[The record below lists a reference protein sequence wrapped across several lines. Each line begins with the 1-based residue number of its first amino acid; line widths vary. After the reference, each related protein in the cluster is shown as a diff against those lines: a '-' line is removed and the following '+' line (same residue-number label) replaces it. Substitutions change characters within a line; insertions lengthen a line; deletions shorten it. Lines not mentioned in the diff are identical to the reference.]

1 MRTNHGQLGGGFAGA
16 AAVLLLHT
24 VGTRSGAGRVHPVM
38 YLADHD
44 RYLLFA
50 SKAGSDRNPDPYYN
64 LLAYPEVRI
73 EVGDDVVA
81 VRALELSGAERDA
94 AFTEQARRHPGFA
107 GYQRKTHRVISA
119 VTLIST
125 GGEGGPAPADRT
137 ERTSS

>member
-1 MRTNHGQLGGGFAGA
+1 MSPGPRFA
-16 AAVLLLHT
+16 AAHRRSRLGRRPSPQRPAAT
-24 VGTRSGAGRVHPVM
+24 ATQTR
-38 YLADHD
+38 
-44 RYLLFA
+44 
-50 SKAGSDRNPDPYYN
+50 YYN

-81 VRALELSGAERDA
+81 VRAVELSGAERDA

-119 VTLIST
+119 VTLIPT
-125 GGEGGPAPADRT
+125 GGEGGPAPADHT